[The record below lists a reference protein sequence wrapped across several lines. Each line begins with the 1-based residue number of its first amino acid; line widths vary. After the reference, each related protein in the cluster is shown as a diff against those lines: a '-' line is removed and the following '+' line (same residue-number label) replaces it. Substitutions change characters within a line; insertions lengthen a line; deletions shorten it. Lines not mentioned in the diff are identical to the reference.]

1 MSNKYHDIK
10 FKGVQL
16 PPLSTCKTS
25 YFDLDAEG
33 VRSWKT
39 GVLRR
44 NRIRSKTMKIECSF
58 LYLQP
63 NIAEDV
69 LDLITDSTFT
79 VNVYDK
85 FQRKLVD
92 KVMYIG
98 DVNTEDY
105 ETVDG
110 TLTSISF
117 NLIEV

>member
-1 MSNKYHDIK
+1 MSNIYHDIK
-10 FKGVQL
+10 IKGVKL
-16 PPLSTCKTS
+16 PPLATCKPS

-69 LDLITDSTFT
+69 LSLITDSTFT
-79 VNVYDK
+79 VSVYDK
-85 FQRKLVD
+85 FKKAVVN
-92 KVMYIG
+92 KTMYAG
-98 DVNTEDY
+98 DVNTEDI
-105 ETVDG
+105 ETVNG
-110 TLTSISF
+110 TLCSVSF